1 MLVSLFR
8 GCIAMLFD
16 AEDIDEELTWTYW
29 VAAAPFRAW
38 LGHLSAA
45 TGIEPLAIAV
55 AASVPTGVVRSLAG
69 HSRQPRRIRA
79 VDALALL
86 VLTPTTLKAQGN
98 ALSDARPAH
107 QALADLRSLRPSADE
122 LADNLNLGHDMAA
135 GLIDGWLDVCPRV
148 VVWRC
153 VALARAIVFE
163 LATPP
168 RRANVG
174 SATYQSHGRPRRELA
189 EFARA
194 A

>member
-1 MLVSLFR
+1 
-8 GCIAMLFD
+8 MLFD
-16 AEDIDEELTWTYW
+16 AEDIDEELTWTHW

-55 AASVPTGVVRSLAG
+55 AAGIPTGVVRSLAG
-69 HSRQPRRIRA
+69 HSRRPRRIRA
-79 VDALALL
+79 VDAMGLLALK
-86 VLTPTTLKAQGN
+86 PATLKAQGS
-98 ALSDARPAH
+98 ALSDARPAY
-107 QALADLRSLRPSADE
+107 QALADLGSLRPSANE
-122 LADNLNLGHDMAA
+122 LAESLNLGHDIAA
-135 GLIDGWLDVCPRV
+135 GLIDGWLDVCQRV
-148 VVWRC
+148 IVWRC

-168 RRANVG
+168 
-174 SATYQSHGRPRRELA
+174 SRELT